1 MNIDIGRMSK
11 RINST
16 KRTFTKDFND
26 VNVKLKK
33 GTSVTKPVFMLYNRE
48 NNAYKYNVKHCN
60 YISCTW
66 GYYWIDDI
74 VYADSQEVIYF
85 YCHRD
90 VLATGR
96 EDYIKP
102 CTAYIKYLYNNQTS
116 QPIDD
121 PRFGPDLYLDTNV
134 YNLHLIGT
142 DNIFDAF
149 ALSVADMTVFMI
161 CKAAGTGSLGGQIGY
176 AMSWNEF
183 NDFMKKWA
191 DSFNSNTLDD
201 FIGKNVFGTSYRDC
215 VTSVYLSPLKWSY
228 VTAQYGSS
236 LINNILVG
244 TCSITTSE
252 GVVAF
257 INPVY
262 VTYTMMSYNFAS
274 LLPDLVKKYGYEWL
288 KGPKYMTT
296 VLNTPAGAVDIS
308 SEIFTDSTALAIS
321 AAFEWF
327 SGELVLKV
335 YTRNTNPPEFNNL
348 IGVARCK
355 YGMDLMSYLAY
366 TPGPGDGLGNLV
378 TWGAKSAASL
388 GMAAFSAKV
397 SANNNEILHQDRMA
411 AIGARKYSSESA
423 RLADYAMEQDQYQI
437 SSQNA
442 SSGTGIIGDFPVG
455 NAGKTAG
462 SISLGGSG
470 IAELYCVGDAAQAV
484 RPIYPTAFN
493 ILVSCMIPAAFK
505 DEPTGAQTSAY
516 AECYKTF
523 AKKHGYPY
531 NQVKTISDFTKDAD
545 RYIEC
550 VGADVGYVDDGGTEP
565 TFSYYLTP
573 SEIAEINNFMNT
585 GFFYE

>member
-1 MNIDIGRMSK
+1 MNIDIGHMNK

-16 KRTFTKDFND
+16 KQTFTKEFNN

-33 GTSVTKPVFMLYNRE
+33 DTSVTKPVFMLYNRE
-48 NNAYKYNVKHCN
+48 NNSYKYDVKKCN
-60 YISCTW
+60 YLSCTW

-102 CTAYIKYLYNNQTS
+102 CTAYIKYLYIDQSS
-116 QPIDD
+116 QLIDD

-134 YNLHLIGT
+134 YNLHLLS
-142 DNIFDAF
+142 DMLDAF
-149 ALSVADMTVFMI
+149 ALEVTDMTVFMI

-183 NDFMKKWA
+183 HDFMKQWA

-201 FIGKNVFGTSYRDC
+201 FMSKNVFGTSYRDC

-228 VTAQYGSS
+228 VLAQYSSS
-236 LINNILVG
+236 LINNILIG
-244 TCSITTSE
+244 TCTITTSE
-252 GVVAF
+252 GVIAF
-257 INPVY
+257 ENPVHI
-262 VTYTMMSYNFAS
+262 TYGRYAYNFES
-274 LLPDLVKKYGYEWL
+274 LLPNLIKKYGYEWL

-296 VLNTPAGAVDIS
+296 VLNTPAGSVDIS
-308 SEIFTDSTALAIS
+308 SEIFTDSTALAIT

-327 SGELVLKV
+327 SGEFVIKV
-335 YTRNTNPPEFNNL
+335 YTRNTSPPEFNNL
-348 IGVARCK
+348 IGVSRFK
-355 YGMDLMSYLAY
+355 YGVDMMSYLSY
-366 TPGPGDGLGNLV
+366 TAGPGEGLGNLV
-378 TWGAKSAASL
+378 TWGAKSFAKLGAAAL
-388 GMAAFSAKV
+388 
-397 SANNNEILHQDRMA
+397 SANIA
-411 AIGARKYSSESA
+411 APTEASTGLTGDALAKRQSEYQSSVN
-423 RLADYAMEQDQYQI
+423 
-437 SSQNA
+437 SQMV
-442 SSGTGIIGDFPVG
+442 STGTGIIGDFPIG
-455 NAGKTAG
+455 TASKTAG
-462 SISLGGSG
+462 SIPLGGTG
-470 IAELYCVGDAAQAV
+470 ISELYCVGDAAQSIRAG
-484 RPIYPTAFN
+484 YPTAFS

-505 DEPTGAQTSAY
+505 DEQTGAQTSAY
-516 AECYKTF
+516 AECYKKF

-550 VGADVGYVDDGGTEP
+550 VGADVGYVADGGTEP

>member
-1 MNIDIGRMSK
+1 MNIDIGHMNK

-48 NNAYKYNVKHCN
+48 NNAYKYNAKQCN
-60 YISCTW
+60 YLSCTW

-74 VYADSQEVIYF
+74 VYEDSQEIIYF

-102 CTAYIKYLYNNQTS
+102 CTAYIKYLFNDQTS

-134 YNLHLIGT
+134 YNLHLLS
-142 DNIFDAF
+142 NNMLDAF
-149 ALSVADMTVFMI
+149 ALEVTDMTVFMI

-183 NDFMKKWA
+183 HDFMKQWA

-201 FIGKNVFGTSYRDC
+201 FMSKNVFGTSYRDC

-228 VTAQYGSS
+228 VLSKYSSS
-236 LINNILVG
+236 LINNILIG
-244 TCSITTSE
+244 TCTITTSE
-252 GVVAF
+252 GVIAF
-257 INPVY
+257 EDPVSI
-262 VTYTMMSYNFAS
+262 TYGSYTYNFSS

-296 VLNTPAGAVDIS
+296 VLNTPAGAIDIS
-308 SEIFTDSTALAIS
+308 SEIFTDSTALAIT

-327 SGELVLKV
+327 SGEFVIKV
-335 YTRNTNPPEFNNL
+335 YTRNTSPLEFNNL
-348 IGVARCK
+348 IGVSRCK
-355 YGMDLMSYLAY
+355 YGIDMMSYLSY
-366 TPGPGDGLGNLV
+366 TAGPGDGLGSLV
-378 TWGAKSAASL
+378 TWGAKSFAKLSAAALSAN
-388 GMAAFSAKV
+388 MAAPTEASTGLTGDALAKRQAEYQSSVNSQMV
-397 SANNNEILHQDRMA
+397 ST
-411 AIGARKYSSESA
+411 
-423 RLADYAMEQDQYQI
+423 
-437 SSQNA
+437 
-442 SSGTGIIGDFPVG
+442 GTGIIGDFPIG
-455 NAGKTAG
+455 TASKTAG
-462 SISLGGSG
+462 SIPLGGTG
-470 IAELYCVGDAAQAV
+470 IAELYCVGDGAQSV
-484 RPIYPTAFN
+484 RASYPTAFS

-516 AECYKTF
+516 AECYKKF

-531 NQVKTISDFTKDAD
+531 NQVKTISDFSKNAN

-573 SEIAEINNFMNT
+573 NEISEINNFMNT

>member
-48 NNAYKYNVKHCN
+48 NNTYKYNVKHCN

-102 CTAYIKYLYNNQTS
+102 CTAYIKYLFNDQTS

-142 DNIFDAF
+142 DNIFDRF
-149 ALSVADMTVFMI
+149 AVDIDDMTVFMI

-228 VTAQYGSS
+228 VLAQYSSS
-236 LINNILVG
+236 LINNILIG

-262 VTYTMMSYNFAS
+262 VSYGMMSYNFS
-274 LLPDLVKKYGYEWL
+274 TLLPDLVKKYGYEWL

-308 SEIFTDSTALAIS
+308 SEIFTDSTALAFS
-321 AAFEWF
+321 VAFEWF

-378 TWGAKSAASL
+378 TWGAKSFAKL
-388 GMAAFSAKV
+388 GAAAFA
-397 SANNNEILHQDRMA
+397 ANMNAPTEASTGLTGDALAQKQA
-411 AIGARKYSSESA
+411 EYQSSVNSQ
-423 RLADYAMEQDQYQI
+423 MI
-437 SSQNA
+437 ST
-442 SSGTGIIGDFPVG
+442 GTGIIGEFPIG
-455 NAGKTAG
+455 DAGKTAG
-462 SISLGGSG
+462 SIPLGGTG
-470 IAELYCVGDAAQAV
+470 IAELYCVGDSAQAV

-516 AECYKTF
+516 AECYKAF

>member
-1 MNIDIGRMSK
+1 MNIDIGHMNK

-16 KRTFTKDFND
+16 KQTFTKDFTNI
-26 VNVKLKK
+26 NVKLKK

-48 NNAYKYNVKHCN
+48 NNAYKYNVNKCN
-60 YISCTW
+60 YLSCTW

-74 VYADSQEVIYF
+74 VYEDSQEVIYF

-96 EDYIKP
+96 EDYIKN
-102 CTAYIKYLYNNQTS
+102 CTAYIKYLFNDQTS
-116 QPIDD
+116 QHIDD

-142 DNIFDAF
+142 ENIFDTF
-149 ALSVADMTVFMI
+149 ALDLEQMTIFMI

-176 AMSWNEF
+176 AMSWSEF

-201 FIGKNVFGTSYRDC
+201 FISKNVFGTSYRDC
-215 VTSVYLSPLKWSY
+215 VISVYLSPLKWSY
-228 VTAQYGSS
+228 LVAQYGSH
-236 LINNILVG
+236 LINNVIIG
-244 TCSITTSE
+244 NSSITTSE
-252 GVVAF
+252 GVAAF
-257 INPVY
+257 INPIY
-262 VTYTMMSYNFAS
+262 ITRTITSYNFES

-296 VLNTPAGAVDIS
+296 VLNTPAGSVDIS
-308 SEIFTDSTALAIS
+308 SEIFTDSTALAIT

-327 SGELVLKV
+327 SGELVIKV

-355 YGMDLMSYLAY
+355 YGIDMMSYLSY
-366 TPGPGDGLGNLV
+366 TPGAGDGLGNLV
-378 TWGAKSAASL
+378 TWGAKSFAKLGAAAL
-388 GMAAFSAKV
+388 
-397 SANNNEILHQDRMA
+397 SANLA
-411 AIGARKYSSESA
+411 APTEASTGLTGDA
-423 RLADYAMEQDQYQI
+423 LAKRQAEYQG
-437 SSQNA
+437 SVNSQMV
-442 SSGTGIIGDFPVG
+442 STGTGIIGDFPVG

-470 IAELYCVGDAAQAV
+470 IAELYCVGDAAQSV
-484 RPIYPTAFN
+484 RNIYPTAFN

-516 AECYKTF
+516 AECYKAF

-531 NQVKTISDFTKDAD
+531 NQVKTISDFSKNAD

-550 VGADVGYVDDGGTEP
+550 VGADVGYVNDGGTEP